1 MNTIRFIANKNARNV
16 VDKADVGF
24 LSCAQAKVA
33 RGFFSTFQDYRPT
46 PLVKLPALS
55 RDLGVAGF
63 FVKDES
69 QRFDLN
75 AFKVLGCGYAI
86 ARRICEMLGKP
97 VSEMSMDALCSGE
110 VRKATGEMTF
120 VSATDGNHG
129 RGVAWM
135 ANRLGHKSV
144 IYMPK
149 GSAAARMNNIH
160 AEGADVSITDLNYND
175 AVRFAWRNA
184 QEKGWVMVQ
193 DTAFN
198 GYEQIP
204 AWIMQGYTT
213 LALEAVEQF
222 EEQQGHAP
230 THVFLQAGVGSF
242 AGAVQGFLA
251 DRYGKDRP
259 RVIIVEPDKADCIF
273 RSAGSD
279 DGGPVS
285 VGGDL
290 DTVMAGLACGE
301 PNPVG
306 WEILR
311 DYADG
316 FVSCP
321 DWVAANGMR
330 ILNAPLDGDPR
341 VTSGESGAVTTGLVE
356 SLMHGGEL
364 AGMRREMGLG
374 PDSRVLVVSTEG
386 NTDPDMYRRITWYGG
401 HCQQAQ

>member
-1 MNTIRFIANKNARNV
+1 MNTIRFIANENSRKP

-24 LSCAQAKVA
+24 LSSAEAKVA

-55 RDLGVAGF
+55 RDFGVAGF
-63 FVKDES
+63 FLKDES

-86 ARRICEMLGKP
+86 AKHICEMLGEP
-97 VSEMSMDALCSGE
+97 IATMDMEGLCSAE

-135 ANRLGHKSV
+135 AHRLGHKSV

-149 GSAAARMNNIH
+149 GTAAARMNNIH

-175 AVRFAWRNA
+175 AVRFAWKNS

-193 DTAFN
+193 DTAFE
-198 GYEQIP
+198 GYEKIP
-204 AWIMQGYTT
+204 AWIMQGYTS
-213 LALEAVEQF
+213 LALEALEQF
-222 EEQQGHAP
+222 EEQEGAAP
-230 THVFLQAGVGSF
+230 SHVFLQAGVGSF
-242 AGAVQGFLA
+242 AGAVQGLLA
-251 DRYGKDRP
+251 SRFGDDRP
-259 RVIIVEPDKADCIF
+259 KTVIVEPEKADCIF
-273 RSAGSD
+273 RSAQAT
-279 DGGPVS
+279 DGRPRY

-306 WEILR
+306 WDILR
-311 DYADG
+311 DYSDG
-316 FVSCP
+316 FISCP

-330 ILNAPLDGDPR
+330 ILASPAGGDPK
-341 VTSGESGAVTTGLVE
+341 VVSGESGAVTTGLVE
-356 SLMHGGEL
+356 CLMHRPEL
-364 AGMRREMGLG
+364 ANMRRALNLDEK
-374 PDSRVLVVSTEG
+374 SRVLVISTEG
-386 NTDPDMYRRITWYGG
+386 DTDPDMYRRITWYGAYPE
-401 HCQQAQ
+401 HA